1 MIPTEPQTT
10 DLLSYVNVPGAI
22 DLHNTYQRVW
32 HRFSLWS
39 EGVAETKIQIS
50 EIRFNVHKTMKPTIV
65 KLFGFFFFNYTCIYN
80 RKFMRFIILQLDEFT
95 CTIYPTVLFFFYR
108 FSSWPWLVRI
118 IPDQQIPLWFVIIS
132 VKSTPHSFK
141 PFHLKLFRIYY
152 ITLDVYR

>member
-65 KLFGFFFFNYTCIYN
+65 KLFGFFFLIIRVFITANLWDSLFYN
-80 RKFMRFIILQLDEFT
+80 SMNLHVQFIPL
-95 CTIYPTVLFFFYR
+95 YFFFYR

-118 IPDQQIPLWFVIIS
+118 IPDQQIPLWFIIIS

-141 PFHLKLFRIYY
+141 TISPKTVPI
-152 ITLDVYR
+152 I